1 MKKQSTITMYE
12 DSFNKIIEILEK
24 YTESLDNYYDIEE
37 CVNLIHFIQKELYS
51 EKKQKEIDR
60 LFVFAEWVFNFYQN
74 ETNNLSNSS
83 ELLSKFYQEQRER
96 NND

>member
-37 CVNLIHFIQKELYS
+37 CVNLIHFIQKELYA
-51 EKKQKEIDR
+51 EKEQKERD
-60 LFVFAEWVFNFYQN
+60 
-74 ETNNLSNSS
+74 
-83 ELLSKFYQEQRER
+83 
-96 NND
+96 ND